1 MSRSDAEQEDKINAE
16 RMPSFDDVRWTSCS
30 LEAFTDLYWDEIAPA
45 SKQRVSI
52 REVRSRPTSGFGITM
67 RGHSSRL
74 SVAITTAHSESSGT
88 KTLSSVTMKRDTHG
102 KQRMMQQSTPSN
114 SSSAGGNHDTV
125 WRRLLSTHSERD

>member
-30 LEAFTDLYWDEIAPA
+30 LEAFTDLYWDEIAPCLEA
-45 SKQRVSI
+45 EGIDS
-52 REVRSRPTSGFGITM
+52 RSEKPTYQWFRDHDARSFLAALRRHHDRPFG
-67 RGHSSRL
+67 
-74 SVAITTAHSESSGT
+74 EFWT

>member
-88 KTLSSVTMKRDTHG
+88 KTLSSVTMKRIH
-102 KQRMMQQSTPSN
+102 M
-114 SSSAGGNHDTV
+114 GNNG
-125 WRRLLSTHSERD
+125 